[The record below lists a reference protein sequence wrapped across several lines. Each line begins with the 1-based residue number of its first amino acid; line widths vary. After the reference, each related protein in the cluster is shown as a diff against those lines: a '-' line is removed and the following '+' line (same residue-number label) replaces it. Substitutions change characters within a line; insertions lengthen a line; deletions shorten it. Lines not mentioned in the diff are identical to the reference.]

1 AATTAD
7 FFWKR
12 HRWKMP
18 FHNGIYYPYSS
29 DTQGTHSSAGIPSLL
44 NSPQSQ
50 HSGNGL
56 PFRFRPRRE
65 KVDWRRIHAVDID
78 HVVSQLDVDV
88 LQEHINTVTF
98 CSLDAEQCQRCQS
111 PMDLTLMKLF
121 RLAQLS
127 VEWLLHCQEFLTLH
141 LRTAEERLAAA
152 DVERDKL
159 LAEQKKQKEKMKAM
173 TMELKQRRKIIKTQ
187 QSLFAPQITSSQKCP
202 CCDKSFLNAFF
213 LQSHMQRRHP
223 DEFETHGEKKS
234 QIENLKQE
242 ISSLKEQIIQQQQEL
257 HTKTV
262 QEKEQQSLQKDL
274 LRELERFKA
283 EEMARMD
290 RKIEDSRDHIRREM
304 EFLYTRNIHAIN
316 EANLNHSA
324 KNEKPASP
332 VQSQAER
339 DLDNYKELQLQAIQK
354 LEQQMKKQDRKW
366 ESRLQDIQ
374 GQHESEKNALLK
386 EMSRMQSSVSDHQ
399 EQSQRLQQEMTKRL
413 QEKEQTIKA
422 QREQLKTLSSNPPT
436 KVVEVPGTDS
446 FHIIVSQAAPQPK
459 PKKVV
464 LDPSIDILTS
474 YAVLL
479 EEPACT
485 LKLEPIQEVSEEEKG
500 LENEEKNETTKKHTA
515 NPTVLKNSSSIKK
528 DVRPDI
534 EQALILKLE
543 NMGVKPNQS
552 GLKNKELTSILARM
566 HSEQE
571 SFRKRNPDYFHI
583 REEMIGNVEREL
595 QTRIGGGSRQKV
607 SATYICAVVQ
617 IRPRSSS
624 LPSRTTQVM
633 SGPAVKKSQTPQSAQ
648 RDKIPAQPQ
657 TSTPITKTPP
667 FSSDEESEEEET
679 ETHPFSTSPQ
689 PTTLSDPHVTR
700 TVVTKLASDDEEEDW
715 SDVSELQEIDSRQFH
730 SKHKV
735 VDLARKMEKQFAER
749 VVKKPTGGV
758 SVLPERSEVQKLTFT
773 DLEDSGDSIV
783 SSLEE
788 KQDIPKLAPGPTRKS
803 LDSHS
808 TSVWGSS
815 TGKGPKSGLTEAGTG
830 STLKS
835 SLCSLS
841 DFSDSDEE

>member
-1 AATTAD
+1 MT
-7 FFWKR
+7 
-12 HRWKMP
+12 P
-18 FHNGIYYPYSS
+18 SSGI
-29 DTQGTHSSAGIPSLL
+29 SA
-44 NSPQSQ
+44 
-50 HSGNGL
+50 GL

-127 VEWLLHCQEFLTLH
+127 
-141 LRTAEERLAAA
+141 
-152 DVERDKL
+152 
-159 LAEQKKQKEKMKAM
+159 
-173 TMELKQRRKIIKTQ
+173 
-187 QSLFAPQITSSQKCP
+187 
-202 CCDKSFLNAFF
+202 
-213 LQSHMQRRHP
+213 
-223 DEFETHGEKKS
+223 
-234 QIENLKQE
+234 
-242 ISSLKEQIIQQQQEL
+242 
-257 HTKTV
+257 
-262 QEKEQQSLQKDL
+262 
-274 LRELERFKA
+274 
-283 EEMARMD
+283 
-290 RKIEDSRDHIRREM
+290 
-304 EFLYTRNIHAIN
+304 

-354 LEQQMKKQDRKW
+354 LEQQMKKQ
-366 ESRLQDIQ
+366 
-374 GQHESEKNALLK
+374 LLK

-436 KVVEVPGTDS
+436 KVVEVPV
-446 FHIIVSQAAPQPK
+446 IVSQAAPQPK

-464 LDPSIDILTS
+464 
-474 YAVLL
+474 L

-485 LKLEPIQEVSEEEKG
+485 LKLEPIQEVSEEEKESSS
-500 LENEEKNETTKKHTA
+500 LAEKKPTEYKSVPAPKKKHTA

-607 SATYICAVVQ
+607 SVVQ

-657 TSTPITKTPP
+657 TSTPITKMMVKN
-667 FSSDEESEEEET
+667 FMSN
-679 ETHPFSTSPQ
+679 PQ

-730 SKHKV
+730 SSKDQNGNVDNRSFPKEHKV

-815 TGKGPKSGLTEAGTG
+815 TGKGPKSGH
-830 STLKS
+830 
-835 SLCSLS
+835 
-841 DFSDSDEE
+841 